1 MPRFIESQMNLDEVL
16 TELGR
21 VWFRDSITLVQLD
34 NNRRCVRNRSVVQRI
49 KKSKQG
55 TNCRVVLVNKNN
67 KTKTLNNNYINV
79 VSL

>member
-1 MPRFIESQMNLDEVL
+1 MNLDEVL
-16 TELGR
+16 TEVGR
-21 VWFRDSITLVQLD
+21 VWFRDSVTLVQLD

-49 KKSKQG
+49 KKREQR

-67 KTKTLNNNYINV
+67 KTKTLNNNHINI